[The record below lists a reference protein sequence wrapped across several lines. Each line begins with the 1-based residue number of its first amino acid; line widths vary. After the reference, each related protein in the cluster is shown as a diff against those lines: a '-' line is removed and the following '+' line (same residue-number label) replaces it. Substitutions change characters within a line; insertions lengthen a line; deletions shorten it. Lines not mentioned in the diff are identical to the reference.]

1 MQTWSQDTPSGPF
14 RNSFLSETLYEA
26 SFEKAEVIQ
35 WVEPVDGFGKKKG
48 DTVNLYTMT
57 GPPEPAS
64 KGVLQENIRIPETAV
79 GISGTSFTI
88 QEMGE
93 AVTWTNVYDD
103 WAKYDLPAFVKKR
116 LREIMKLTLDVSAGD
131 AFKRGFIT
139 FTPTSGSAV
148 TIDTTGTPSVAASAA
163 IGIAHLQL
171 ARDYGYGTLK
181 MPFFGEGDSYIGIFN
196 WAATRSLRIDPL
208 WKEWYVLGNPEKLQ
222 RGEIGMVENIRI
234 IETNHD
240 TVLQVTTVSGSTNVG
255 QGFVFGDEA
264 VAFAEAQSPE
274 LRLKIAD
281 DYGRNLGCAWYGQLG
296 FGLYHAT
303 ANPREARIIRFTGNN
318 FANP

>member
-14 RNSFLSETLYEA
+14 RNHFLSEELYEA

-48 DTVNLYTMT
+48 DTVNLFTMT
-57 GPPEPAS
+57 GPPESPT
-64 KGVLQENIRIPETAV
+64 KGILQENIRIPETAV
-79 GISGTSFTI
+79 GISGTSFII
-88 QEMGE
+88 QEFGE

-116 LREIMKLTLDVSAGD
+116 LREIMKLTLDVSAGA
-131 AFKRGFIT
+131 AFKTGLIT
-139 FTPTSGSAV
+139 FTPTSASGV

-163 IGIAHLQL
+163 VGIAHLQL
-171 ARDYGYGTLK
+171 GRDYAYGTLK
-181 MPFFGEGDSYIGIFN
+181 MPYFGEGDAYIGIFN
-196 WAATRSLRIDPL
+196 WAATRSIRVDPL
-208 WKEWYVLGNPEKLQ
+208 FKEWYVLGNPEKLQ
-222 RGEIGMVENIRI
+222 RGEIGMVENIRV

-240 TVLQVTTVSGSTNVG
+240 TVLQVTTAASTNIG
-255 QGFVFGDEA
+255 QGFIFGDEA
-264 VAFAEAQSPE
+264 VAFAEAQTPE

-296 FGLYHAT
+296 FGLYHPN
-303 ANPREARIIRFTGNN
+303 ANPREARVLRVTGNN
-318 FANP
+318 FATP

>member
-14 RNSFLSETLYEA
+14 RNNFLSEELYQA

-48 DTVNLYTMT
+48 DTVNLFTMT
-57 GPPEPAS
+57 GPPESPS
-64 KGVLQENIRIPETAV
+64 KGILQENVRIPETAV
-79 GISGTSFTI
+79 GISGTSFLI
-88 QEMGE
+88 QEFGE
-93 AVTWTNVYDD
+93 AVTWTNIYDD
-103 WAKYDLPAFVKKR
+103 FAKYDLPAFVKKR

-131 AFKRGFIT
+131 AFKRALIT
-139 FTPTSGSAV
+139 LAPTSATAA
-148 TIDTTGTPSVAASAA
+148 TIDTTGTPSVAAGAVVGVRH
-163 IGIAHLQL
+163 IQL
-171 ARDYGYGTLK
+171 SRDYLYGTLK
-181 MPFFGEGDSYIGIFN
+181 CPYFGEGDAYIGIAN
-196 WAATRSLRIDPL
+196 WATTRSIRNDTL

-222 RGEIGMVENIRI
+222 RGEIGMIENIRI

-240 TVLQVTTVSGSTNVG
+240 TVLQVATAGTDNVG
-255 QGFVFGDEA
+255 QMFIFGDEA
-264 VAFAEAQSPE
+264 VAFAEAQTPE
-274 LRLKIAD
+274 LRLKVAD

-303 ANPREARIIRFTGNN
+303 ANPREARIIRVTGTQ